1 MKRRLMQ
8 RRSMQPKGF
17 TLIELLVVI
26 SIIALLIGILLPA
39 LGAARSAARSAGCLS
54 NLRQI
59 GMGIRVY
66 ANDYGQTLPTGTDE
80 EVTNWA
86 VLAYSYMGTS
96 GSTFATQSTEGG
108 IPEAFLDSDTLPKPA
123 GADDRMPIHYS
134 GHPRLLPDINRSE
147 RSGSPFSG
155 NMKHVNLDHVKNQS
169 DLFMVWDG
177 IQIEERS
184 NNAASVGLAIDA
196 YRLDYDTFLVAGHS
210 SLWTPEDRARGGQNV
225 DVVLDNDP
233 KIGEIRYRH
242 NSDTTANMVFV
253 DGHAAT
259 LRYGGNEGT
268 DIFRKN
274 VNVEF

>member
-8 RRSMQPKGF
+8 TKGF

-26 SIIALLIGILLPA
+26 SIIALLIAILLPA

-66 ANDYGQTLPTGTDE
+66 ANDYGQTLPTGTDDD
-80 EVTNWA
+80 VTNWA
-86 VLAYSYMGTS
+86 VLAYNYMGTS

-134 GHPRLLPDINRSE
+134 GHPRLLPDINRPE
-147 RSGSPFSG
+147 ASGSPFSG
-155 NMKHVNLDHVKNQS
+155 DMKHVNLDHVKNQS

-177 IQIEERS
+177 IQIEARS
-184 NNAASVGLAIDA
+184 NNAASVGYAIDA
-196 YRLDYDTFLVAGHS
+196 FRLSYSTYLVAGQS
-210 SLWTPEDRARGGQNV
+210 GSPEDRARGGQNV

-253 DGHAAT
+253 DGHAST
-259 LRYGGNEGT
+259 LRYGGNNGT